1 MPAME
6 RILHNYPY
14 LVAMILFA
22 LGIYT
27 ILSQENLMK
36 KIIGTNIMSTAIFL
50 LFISAGN
57 IEGGV
62 PPIVP
67 YDGVLPAGTT
77 FFVNPLPASL
87 ILTGIV
93 VSFSLSAFAL
103 SIVIKLHRYYG
114 TIEADEILKLRSGP

>member
-6 RILHNYPY
+6 RILQNYPY
-14 LVAMILFA
+14 LVAMILFS

-57 IEGGV
+57 IEGGA

-67 YDGVLPAGTT
+67 YGGALPAGTT